1 MKRIFWFIS
10 TAAVALGIAA
20 CTPKEKPDITNLTE
34 DGFYVALDPTGA
46 TAVTEK
52 EMMANG
58 INEADNQSLR
68 AGMYEKYIVLEAN
81 KEFSLAYIKGGKMEL
96 YGAELSEFKPESLE
110 GIYDSNPA
118 DAVFKGKLV
127 IGESA
132 PKMKVSKKGL
142 YHIVLD
148 LNSKGDLEYEQI
160 VLCPVTMGVRGG
172 MNSWG
177 FTAFDATEPSN
188 EGITYTLSGQKLAD
202 GGEFKFAYNSAWK
215 ITLDAEGAVKANTN
229 LGAGCKPGGDNI
241 AVTEGAGVYKITLNY
256 KLAAGEIAKSFSY
269 TIEQESKSE
278 TPTTMYMIGQDFG
291 GWDWN
296 NAGVAE
302 LIPVWGKEGAF
313 WCTRYFTT
321 NGFKFCALREWNGD
335 FTGLGSDEGYTVAE
349 GNCFVPAE
357 GMYTVYINLLDKV
370 LEIKP
375 AEVYGLGD
383 AVFTGGWDFDTAQ
396 KCEIVDGKAVITT
409 AGAGELRLA
418 SKVLP
423 TTKVEGCG
431 DHGWYDWWKTE
442 FIFFSDNKIAY
453 RGGGNDQDRVQIEAG
468 KKIIIDFNNGTVA
481 VEDGAP
487 AGGPIATAEAL
498 LAWMVDGSTD
508 ASLGADIDLTGKD
521 IPVCNVAGTLDGN
534 GHTVTYSKEVTE
546 VIPADAT
553 DKTVAPQANVGLFN
567 FVTGTVK
574 NLKTAGSIK
583 FSAEAG
589 SGTYHIGGIAGLVAG
604 TGKIIDCV
612 NGVNIVADT
621 KCTHH
626 IGGIAGFTA
635 EGAEISGCHNTGKVE
650 MIIPEKGAAN
660 ASQLGGIVGHIE
672 AKGVIS
678 NCVNDGQ
685 VTYEGLGTPR
695 IAGTCG
701 YINNLVDV
709 TFQNCVN
716 NGKIVLNEGAY
727 TSTSWSY
734 VGGITGYYGTPTH
747 ESKVLYD
754 GCVNNGDIEL
764 NITEEKTKMRC
775 GGVVSHG
782 GISNSAFAE
791 GELTWNVKN
800 CVNNGNITCT
810 STTANNLI
818 GGVIGFTE
826 TTCKIVCDGCA
837 NNGKITVG
845 GKGRIG
851 GILGQGCS
859 VASTF
864 NNFKIGSSTVLKLG
878 DASGMVGLIMGNRNS
893 SGTGLTTAITGDVL
907 GGTIIKADETINITA
922 DNYTNYLLG
931 AELGEGGSVAGVTF
945 NGAGA
950 GAPADVNIKIDGNFD
965 DWASVPGA
973 EPSGAFNAFKVWN
986 DANNFYFYVE
996 SDPGSRLWS
1005 GGAYLYLYFNFKND
1019 LTQGAYSGSTG
1030 MGDNKYDAYI
1040 FMYLFG
1046 GSADSPKIENNP
1058 NGGEAKGMTLDNI
1071 VIAGNNPAS
1080 ASDIVKMEI
1089 VVPRANFTDQVKAGD
1104 VIAVNSYRS
1113 KDGGNVYFPGY
1124 VVK

>member
-1 MKRIFWFIS
+1 MKKFFWFIS
-10 TAAVALGIAA
+10 IAAVALGIAS
-20 CTPKEKPDITNLTE
+20 CTPEEKPDITGLTE
-34 DGFYVALDPTGA
+34 DGFYVALDPSGA
-46 TAVTEK
+46 TAVSEK

-68 AGMYEKYIVLEAN
+68 EGMYEKYIVLEAN
-81 KEFSLAYIKGGKMEL
+81 KEFSLAYISGGKMTL

-127 IGESA
+127 IGDSA

-148 LNSKGDLEYEQI
+148 LNKKNDLADAQI

-215 ITLDAEGAVKANTN
+215 ITLDAEGNVKANTN

-302 LIPVWGKEGAF
+302 LVPVWGKEGAF

-335 FTGLGSDEGYTVAE
+335 FTGLGSDEGYTVAD

-396 KCEIVDGKAVITT
+396 KAEIVDGKAVITT
-409 AGAGELRLA
+409 KGAGELRLA
-418 SKVLP
+418 SKVIP
-423 TTKVEGCG
+423 TNKVEGCG

-481 VEDGAP
+481 VEDGA
-487 AGGPIATAEAL
+487 ASNGITTAEAFI
-498 LAWMVDGSTD
+498 AWMANPT
-508 ASLGADIDLTGKD
+508 AEAELGADITLPESYVPGDF
-521 IPVCNVAGTLDGN
+521 AGTFDGK
-534 GHTVTYSKEVTE
+534 GHTVTYNLNV
-546 VIPADAT
+546 PADA
-553 DKTVAPQANVGLFN
+553 AYNSGLFSK
-567 FVTGTVK
+567 VTGTVK
-574 NLKTAGSIK
+574 NLKVAGTLTSVAATASNV
-583 FSAEAG
+583 
-589 SGTYHIGGIAGLVAG
+589 GGIAGATTDDGAVFENCESSVVIA
-604 TGKIIDCV
+604 TPVK
-612 NGVNIVADT
+612 ASFR
-621 KCTHH
+621 
-626 IGGIAGFTA
+626 IGGIVGLGGKNLTIKNCVNN
-635 EGAEISGCHNTGKVE
+635 GEISHAVADMGS
-650 MIIPEKGAAN
+650 AN
-660 ASQLGGIVGHIE
+660 AIQLGGIVGHLE
-672 AKGVIS
+672 ATGSVIGCTNNGKLIFS
-678 NCVNDGQ
+678 GK
-685 VTYEGLGTPR
+685 GTPR
-695 IAGTCG
+695 IGGMCG
-701 YINNLVDV
+701 YFNNLEEGL
-709 TFQNCVN
+709 FENCTN
-716 NGKIVLNEGAY
+716 NAEILVASNA
-727 TSTSWSY
+727 TSGYNY
-734 VGGITGYYGTPTH
+734 VGGITGYYGTP
-747 ESKVLYD
+747 
-754 GCVNNGDIEL
+754 VNA
-764 NITEEKTKMRC
+764 
-775 GGVVSHG
+775 SHVAYK
-782 GISNSAFAE
+782 S
-791 GELTWNVKN
+791 
-800 CVNNGNITCT
+800 CVNNGNITHTDGVAST
-810 STTANNLI
+810 SDRFGGILCHCGGTAVDVNQPISVEVIDCSNSGNLVCSGATAKNHI
-818 GGVIGFTE
+818 GGIVGFTE
-826 TTCKIVCDGCA
+826 TITCIIKCSGCT
-837 NNGKITVG
+837 NTGSITVEG
-845 GKGRIG
+845 NGYIG
-851 GILGQGCS
+851 SLLGYSCNP
-859 VASTF
+859 ASTF
-864 NNFKIGSSTVLKLG
+864 ENFTVGKDVVMKGGESANAGIVIGSGYVSTAAIPNAELSTAL
-878 DASGMVGLIMGNRNS
+878 
-893 SGTGLTTAITGDVL
+893 TGKVEGGKIVKGDVTTEL
-907 GGTIIKADETINITA
+907 NAENYKAWIA
-922 DNYTNYLLG
+922 PRG
-931 AELGEGGSVAGVTF
+931 FVGSTDGVTF
-945 NGAGA
+945 SGGGSA
-950 GAPADVNIKIDGNFD
+950 APADVNIKIDGNFD

-973 EPSGAFNAFKVWN
+973 EPANVYKAFKVWN

-996 SDPGSRLWS
+996 TDPGSRLWS
-1005 GGAYLYLYFNFKND
+1005 GGGYLYLYFDWDNNH
-1019 LTQGAYSGSTG
+1019 TTGEYSGTTG
-1030 MGDNKYDAYI
+1030 MNGNNYEAYTFMYI
-1040 FMYLFG
+1040 F
-1046 GSADSPKIENNP
+1046 ENNKVGAP
-1058 NGGEAKGMTLDNI
+1058 RSDSVAKGLKLDNI
-1071 VIAGNNPAS
+1071 QITGSDSS
-1080 ASDIVKMEI
+1080 AEVVKIEMSI
-1089 VVPRANFTDQVKAGD
+1089 PRADFDQQVKAGD
-1104 VIAVNSYRS
+1104 VIGVDSYRS